1 MNQPLFGKRAN
12 PQPEIIDV
20 TDSKEAFIKGAAT
33 TNQRNVVEIEPVI
46 IVEAKPLSRLEKLL
60 VELEELVK
68 EENAMWEESG
78 KKPRTLID
86 SFTKLPVVDKKLDI
100 MFEDA
105 KAMFSSKSKFISF
118 LIEDKYEAWKKEKE
132 Q

>member
-1 MNQPLFGKRAN
+1 MSQALFGKRTN
-12 PQPEIIDV
+12 LQPVETAEV
-20 TDSKEAFIKGAAT
+20 DSKEAFIKGAAT
-33 TNQRNVVEIEPVI
+33 TNQRNVVEVEPAN
-46 IVEAKPLSRLEKLL
+46 IVEAKPLTRLEKLL
-60 VELEELVK
+60 AELEELVK
-68 EENAMWEESG
+68 EENEMWEETG
-78 KKPRTLID
+78 KKPKTLID

-118 LIEDKYEAWKKEKE
+118 LIEDKYEAWKKDKE